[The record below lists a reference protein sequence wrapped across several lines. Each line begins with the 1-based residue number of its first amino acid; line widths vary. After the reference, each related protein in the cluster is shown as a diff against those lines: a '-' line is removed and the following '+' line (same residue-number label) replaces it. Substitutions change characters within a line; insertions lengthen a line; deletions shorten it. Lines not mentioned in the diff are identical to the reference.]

1 VTALGVGVLG
11 CGSVSA
17 QYLPNGRWLDALRFV
32 ACADVDPA
40 AADRL
45 AGKHGLEACA
55 PDELVARDDVD
66 VVLCLTPPDSHA
78 DVALQAIAAGKHVYT
93 EKPLATSLPRAREVL
108 DAAAAAGV
116 LVGCAPDT
124 FLGAGIQTV
133 KAAIEAGAIGTPVM
147 AQVRMLG
154 SPPEAWHLSP
164 AFFYAE
170 LAGPLLDLG
179 PYGVT
184 TAVEL
189 VGPIR
194 RVTALAAR
202 PRDTGRIATGPL
214 AGTDF
219 PIVEPTRVGAVL
231 EHAGGVL
238 TTLTA
243 SFDLDGPARHG
254 IEVSGSAGTLA
265 GGDPN
270 TFDGPVVL
278 RRARFADEPVE
289 LVAGRRDNAR
299 GLGLQDLC
307 LAIRDGTP
315 QRASGA
321 LGLHVLEV
329 LLAIR
334 DSARDGAAVA
344 ITAPAAAS

>member
-1 VTALGVGVLG
+1 VTTLGVGLMG
-11 CGSVSA
+11 CGNVSA
-17 QYLPNGRWLDALRFV
+17 QYLPNGPRLDALQFL
-32 ACADVDPA
+32 ACADLDRA
-40 AADRL
+40 AADRV
-45 AGKHGLEACA
+45 AAEYGLEACS
-55 PDELVARDDVD
+55 PEELLARADVD
-66 VVLCLTPPDSHA
+66 VVLCLTPPESHA

-93 EKPLATSLPRAREVL
+93 EKPLATSLERARETL
-108 DAAAAAGV
+108 AAAAAAGV

-133 KAAIEAGAIGTPVM
+133 KVAIDAGAIGAPAL
-147 AQVRMLG
+147 AQVRMVVR
-154 SPPEAWHLSP
+154 PPETWHPSP
-164 AFFYAE
+164 AFLYAE
-170 LAGPLLDLG
+170 LAGPLLDIG

-189 VGPIR
+189 VGPVR

-202 PRDTGRIATGPL
+202 PRETGRIAGGPL

-231 EHAGGVL
+231 EHDGDVL
-238 TTLTA
+238 TTLVA
-243 SFDLDGPARHG
+243 SFDVDAPARHG
-254 IEVSGSAGTLA
+254 IEVSGSAGTLV

-278 RRARFADEPVE
+278 RRAGAGDEPLE
-289 LVAGRRDNAR
+289 LVSEWRHNAR

-307 LAIRDGTP
+307 RAVRDGTP

-321 LGLHVLEV
+321 LGSHVLEV

-334 DSARDGAAVA
+334 DSARDGRA
-344 ITAPAAAS
+344 IQIGASY

>member
-1 VTALGVGVLG
+1 MTELGVGVLG
-11 CGSVSA
+11 CGNVSV
-17 QYLPNGRWLDALRFV
+17 QYLPNGPRLDAVRFV

-45 AGKHGLEACA
+45 AAEYGLEACA
-55 PDELVARDDVD
+55 PDELMARDDVD

-78 DVALQAIAAGKHVYT
+78 DMALQAIAAGKHVYT
-93 EKPLATSLPRAREVL
+93 EKPLATSLEGARRVL
-108 DAAAAAGV
+108 DAADAAGV
-116 LVGCAPDT
+116 RVGCAPDT

-133 KAAIEAGAIGTPVM
+133 RAAIEDGAIGTPAL

-154 SPPEAWHLSP
+154 TPPETWHPSP
-164 AFFYAE
+164 AFLYAD

-179 PYGVT
+179 PYGVA

-189 VGPIR
+189 VGPVR

-202 PRDTGRIATGPL
+202 PRTSGRIATGPR

-238 TTLTA
+238 TTFAT
-243 SFDLDGPARHG
+243 SFDLDNAARHG
-254 IEVSGSAGTLA
+254 IEVSGSGGTLL

-278 RRARFADEPVE
+278 RRARAGDETLE
-289 LVAGRRDNAR
+289 LVPGRRDNAR
-299 GLGLQDLC
+299 GLGLEDLC
-307 LAIRDGTP
+307 RAVRDGTP